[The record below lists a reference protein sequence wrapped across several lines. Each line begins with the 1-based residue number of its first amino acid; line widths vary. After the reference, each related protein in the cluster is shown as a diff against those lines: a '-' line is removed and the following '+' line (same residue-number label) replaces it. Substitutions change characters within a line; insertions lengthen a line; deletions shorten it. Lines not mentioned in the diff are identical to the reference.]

1 MTVRVEHGDMLE
13 ILPRLVAEGVRL
25 SSFQR
30 WPVSLHMFRP
40 RQRLKIPGA
49 VIQRVAVDVMDY
61 KPAGHGAVGLLPRDY
76 RTQPPRSRFC
86 FHMGS
91 RRPRL
96 VGADGYRSDRSFLV
110 GLSAFLEF
118 RRRRQANSFHA
129 LVPWRLSRS
138 KRGRVGRLASGMLV
152 ASVPRFWN
160 TRQPSRCMP
169 RATAFLGTEPG
180 RSFAV
185 RLHVESS
192 AAYFADNGFH
202 AGTIG
207 VAYWRVNS
215 GTTGMACMAEGFNAI
230 LCERED
236 RFVADIK
243 RRIAHVKGEDG
254 DLFAGTSSDTP
265 PQGSGHLRPVRG
277 RKIGPTGLRR

>member
-13 ILPRLVAEGVRL
+13 TLPRLIAEGMRL
-25 SSFQR
+25 SFQR

-40 RQRLKIPGA
+40 RQCLKISGA

-61 KPAGHGAVGLLPRDY
+61 KPAGHGAVDLLPRDY

-91 RRPRL
+91 GRPRL
-96 VGADGYRSDRSFLV
+96 VGANGYRSNRNFPV
-110 GLSAFLEF
+110 GLLTFLEF
-118 RRRRQANSFHA
+118 GRRRQVDSFHP
-129 LVPWRLSRS
+129 LVPRSLSGS
-138 KRGRVGRLASGMLV
+138 KRGRVGGLPCGVLV
-152 ASVPRFWN
+152 ASVPWFRN
-160 TRQPSRCMP
+160 TRQPSRCVP
-169 RATAFLGTEPG
+169 RTTAFPGTEPG
-180 RSFAV
+180 GSFAV
-185 RLHVESS
+185 RLHVKSG
-192 AAYFADNGFH
+192 AADFADNGFH

-207 VAYWRVNS
+207 VAYHCVNS
-215 GTTGMACMAEGFNAI
+215 GTTGMACMAEGFDAI

-254 DLFAGTSSDTP
+254 DLFAVAAD
-265 PQGSGHLRPVRG
+265 
-277 RKIGPTGLRR
+277 